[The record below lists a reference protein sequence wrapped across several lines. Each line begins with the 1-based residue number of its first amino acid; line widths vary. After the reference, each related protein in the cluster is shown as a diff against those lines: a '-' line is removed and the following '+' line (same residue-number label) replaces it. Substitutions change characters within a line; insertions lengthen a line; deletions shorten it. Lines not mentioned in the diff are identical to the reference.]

1 MFLLLLKLL
10 KKSDYNINK
19 SNIKYFLKS
28 LQMQKEKEDLI
39 LQQEIIKMLD
49 DVENIKKL
57 EQLARLEILRRDG
70 DLER

>member
-10 KKSDYNINK
+10 KKSDYNIDK
-19 SNIKYFLKS
+19 SNIKYFLKT

-49 DVENIKKL
+49 DVENVKKL
-57 EQLARLEILRRDG
+57 EALARLEILRREG